1 MYFLY
6 SSVVTVEKIIMPIGN
21 SKIFLQPHADDKESI
36 NVVFENANDN
46 NWNVK
51 NNKQKNDVF
60 ELIKIELL

>member
-46 NWNVK
+46 N
-51 NNKQKNDVF
+51 
-60 ELIKIELL
+60 